1 MSLLPSLWGS
11 SAEREPFRS
20 LHQEVNR
27 LFDQFGRGLP
37 AVWGPENGMMTAP
50 TVDVSETDGEFTVT
64 AELPGVAEA
73 DMQLSLNDNILTI
86 KGEKKQEETKEDKEK
101 HYRLVERSYGSFQRS
116 IPLPF
121 AADPDKVQA
130 SFKDGVLKV
139 TIPKPPEA
147 EAKST
152 RIPIG
157 KG

>member
-11 SAEREPFRS
+11 STERDPFRS

-37 AVWGPENGMMTAP
+37 AAWAPGNGMIVAP
-50 TVDVSETDGEFTVT
+50 TVDISESDGEFTVT

-73 DMQLSLNDNILTI
+73 DMQLSLDDNILTI

-101 HYRLVERSYGSFQRS
+101 RYRLVERSYGSFQRS